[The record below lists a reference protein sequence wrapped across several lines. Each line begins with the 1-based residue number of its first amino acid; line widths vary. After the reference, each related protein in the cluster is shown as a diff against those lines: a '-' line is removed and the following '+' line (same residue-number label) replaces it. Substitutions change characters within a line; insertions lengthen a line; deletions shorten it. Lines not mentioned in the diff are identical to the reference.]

1 MPDPL
6 PSLDDTPSRIGR
18 AMVVAAWVVGL
29 ALLVMLF
36 NGLIE
41 TGVNPNRTPVARVTE
56 SGAPEVVLRRNRA
69 GHYVASG
76 RINDHPVVF
85 MVDTGATDVA
95 LPLALARRLGLTLR
109 SGGIS
114 VTANGRVE
122 TWRTRLASVDVG
134 GLTLHDVRASV
145 LPNMPGDEVLLG
157 MSYLKHLELIQRGD
171 TLTLRDPT
179 GARRTAVPGDGRGGP
194 F

>member
-1 MPDPL
+1 MSDPL

-18 AMVVAAWVVGL
+18 VMVFAAWVVGL

-36 NGLIE
+36 NGIIE
-41 TGVNPNRTPVARVTE
+41 RQANPNPDPIAE
-56 SGAPEVVLRRNRA
+56 ASQAGIPQVVLRRNRA

-76 RINDHPVVF
+76 RINGEPVVF

-95 LPLALARRLGLTLR
+95 LPLDVARRLGLPLR
-109 SGGIS
+109 PGGVS
-114 VTANGRVE
+114 MTANGQVE
-122 TWRTRLASVDVG
+122 TWSTRLDSVDVG
-134 GLTLHDVRASV
+134 GLRLGNVRASV

-171 TLTLRDPT
+171 TLTLRPHL
-179 GARRTAVPGDGRGGP
+179 AR
-194 F
+194 